1 MEHSLK
7 VWILLIN
14 SQNLFKYYFWILI
27 PSYSKF
33 SFVVVA
39 SWLPRGKCQ
48 KNLKKDCEAAF
59 TPNEVLPR
67 KLAMS
72 WQLCGG
78 LGSTYVRRQVVW
90 LTVRWCQISGKSNWQ
105 LQCDADTGEQKGDLG
120 LTSGAVQVCS
130 ESHWQ
135 MRWQPSQLFN
145 VNTASVFWNSFILSN
160 TWARQRGF
168 YSNLTIS
175 RAKSSIQL
183 TTFTIKTV
191 WIVIICDK
199 FPF

>member
-48 KNLKKDCEAAF
+48 KKPPKKDWGCFHTKRGTASKAGNVVTIVWWF
-59 TPNEVLPR
+59 GVINTTGPNV
-67 KLAMS
+67 
-72 WQLCGG
+72 W
-78 LGSTYVRRQVVW
+78 RQVVW
-90 LTVRWCQISGKSNWQ
+90 LTVCWCQISGKSNWQ

-120 LTSGAVQVCS
+120 LTSGAWQVCS
-130 ESHWQ
+130 ESHRQ
-135 MRWQPSQLFN
+135 MRWQPHSSETALYCRTLGHAREDFTATWQSVGQNHHFSWLQLQSKLF
-145 VNTASVFWNSFILSN
+145 
-160 TWARQRGF
+160 G
-168 YSNLTIS
+168 
-175 RAKSSIQL
+175 
-183 TTFTIKTV
+183 
-191 WIVIICDK
+191 
-199 FPF
+199 